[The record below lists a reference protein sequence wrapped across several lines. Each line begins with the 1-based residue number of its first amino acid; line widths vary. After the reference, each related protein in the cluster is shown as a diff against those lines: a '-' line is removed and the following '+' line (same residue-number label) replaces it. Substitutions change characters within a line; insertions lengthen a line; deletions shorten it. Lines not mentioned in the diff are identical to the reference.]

1 MSGESIF
8 QSSSLRNREKNT
20 MKKLSY
26 LIILWIFGISVFASS
41 SCSWLS
47 SAKKVE
53 CCEKTAA
60 CCHEQICCLPRY
72 AKAAGQ
78 EPKPFTPEVPVYG
91 TAEDFEPQP
100 GETITKPGLLSR
112 LNPFGSEED
121 NQPQAPQEDTPEEQA
136 EEKGFFGRLLPF

>member
-1 MSGESIF
+1 MKTNDAT
-8 QSSSLRNREKNT
+8 LRSREKRPMK

-26 LIILWIFGISVFASS
+26 LVIFWSFGVMVFASS
-41 SCSWLS
+41 SCSWLF

-60 CCHEQICCLPRY
+60 CCYEQMCCLPRY
-72 AKAAGQ
+72 VKAAGQ
-78 EPKPFTPEVPVYG
+78 EPKPFTPEVSVYG
-91 TAEDFEPQP
+91 RAEDFEPQP

-112 LNPFGSEED
+112 WNPFASSDD
-121 NQPQAPQEDTPEEQA
+121 NQPQAQQEPSPEEPT